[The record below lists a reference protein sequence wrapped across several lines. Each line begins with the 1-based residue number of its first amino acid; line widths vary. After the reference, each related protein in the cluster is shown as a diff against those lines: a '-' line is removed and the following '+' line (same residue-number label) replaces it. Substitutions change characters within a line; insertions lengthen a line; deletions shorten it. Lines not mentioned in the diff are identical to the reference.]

1 MVNVSNQWDFG
12 ELFEEKALKKTYSVG
27 ELNGA
32 IRKTLEKGFGRVRV
46 TGEISNFRAQGSGH
60 CYFGLKDQSAQI
72 NCVLFRSERVSHR
85 PEIDN
90 GVKVILEGDLTVY
103 EARGQY
109 QLIIR
114 SIELQGIGALQLA
127 FERLKKK
134 LEGEGLFDSQRKR
147 EIPRYC
153 FRLGVVTSAD
163 AAALRDV
170 LQISGRR
177 HSALQTVLRPVRVQ
191 GQGAAE
197 EIAAAIKSLNRYSD
211 SLPESDRLQAILVTR
226 GGGSLEDL
234 WAFNEEVVARAV
246 AGSEL
251 PVVSAVGHEV
261 DFTICDF
268 VADLRA
274 PTPSAAAEIVT
285 EGVFSS
291 REMIHYSKEQM
302 QATALREIG
311 HLGSIV
317 EQIGHRLGA
326 CHPRR
331 SLDLLRQGV
340 DDFEIAL
347 GREVAETCQREAR
360 KVEQLGRQLLM
371 YQPQRVIERE
381 RESVKGLSDLVI
393 ERLHGA
399 SDLKTRQLD
408 HLGKMLRLL
417 SPLNVLERGYSITR
431 ETESGR
437 IVASVQEIEK
447 GASLT
452 TLVKDGEVIS
462 DVKET
467 KQDQS
472 FG

>member
-1 MVNVSNQWDFG
+1 MGKVSNQWDFG
-12 ELFEEKALKKTYSVG
+12 ELFEEKELKKTYSVS

-46 TGEISNFRAQGSGH
+46 TGEVSNFRAQGSGH
-60 CYFGLKDQSAQI
+60 CYFGLKDQSAQVS
-72 NCVLFRSERVSHR
+72 CVLFRSERVSHR
-85 PEIDN
+85 SEIDN

-114 SIELQGIGALQLA
+114 AIELQGIGALQLA

-134 LEGEGLFDSQRKR
+134 LEGEGLFDTQRKR

-153 FRLGVVTSAD
+153 FRLGIVTSSN

-177 HSALQTVLRPVRVQ
+177 HSALQTVLLPVRVQ

-197 EIAAAIKSLNRYSD
+197 EIAAAIKGLNRYSA
-211 SLPESDRLQAILVTR
+211 SLPERDRLQAILVTR

-234 WAFNEEVVARAV
+234 WAFNEEVVARSV

-274 PTPSAAAEIVT
+274 PTPSAAAEILT

-291 REMIHYSKEQM
+291 RETIHRSKEQL
-302 QATALREIG
+302 QAMALREVG
-311 HLGSIV
+311 HLSSII

-331 SLDLLRQGV
+331 TLDLFRQGI

-347 GREVAETCQREAR
+347 GRQVSETCQMEAH
-360 KVEQLGRQLLM
+360 KLEQLGRQLLM
-371 YQPQRVIERE
+371 YQPQRMIDRE
-381 RESVKGLSDLVI
+381 RESVEGLSGLVL

-437 IVASVQEIEK
+437 IVGSVQEIEK

-452 TLVKDGEVIS
+452 TLVKDGELVS

-472 FG
+472 IG